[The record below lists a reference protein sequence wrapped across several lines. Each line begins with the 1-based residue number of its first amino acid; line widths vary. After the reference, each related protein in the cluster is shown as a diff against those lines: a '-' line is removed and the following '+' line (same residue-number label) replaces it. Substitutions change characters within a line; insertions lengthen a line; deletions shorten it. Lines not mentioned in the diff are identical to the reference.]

1 MTFIKKYQAESLG
14 KKYNINFKVVDKYQW
29 WYGLN
34 AEIEHSDITNG
45 DLDLTAKI
53 VISHLKEDPE
63 YYYYLYYIEKKR
75 KEHWKKHKKPTIF
88 RNVE

>member
-14 KKYNINFKVVDKYQW
+14 KKYKINFKVIDKYQW

-34 AEIEHSDITNG
+34 TELEHNDITNG

-63 YYYYLYYIEKKR
+63 YYYYIYYMEKQRNK
-75 KEHWKKHKKPTIF
+75 HWMKNKKPKIF
-88 RNVE
+88 NS